1 MTTTSSLR
9 DSGML
14 AKTSF
19 TRSALGSIRSTLRPA
34 LMSAKARCNM
44 VVDLPVPVAPVVTVA
59 VSVTDSPKVDEEG
72 FAPSEVEDAAWLTV
86 NNVLEDD
93 TGL

>member
-1 MTTTSSLR
+1 MV
-9 DSGML
+9 
-14 AKTSF
+14 AP
-19 TRSALGSIRSTLRPA
+19 PA
-34 LMSAKARCNM
+34 SKLT
-44 VVDLPVPVAPVVTVA
+44 VPVAPVVTVA